1 MKSPEIAINGSNLD
15 LNAELPGKPDFME
28 DDFENEELEVLG
40 LHETEIKKQTAPD
53 PRMFNPDYDP
63 NYDPNEE
70 DQVAVGGK
78 DKTQTA
84 QHRIIKSKIKE
95 DVVIEAEAIS
105 SMERLYTWILLGLS
119 LYLGMLATRFY
130 FMRDRLKLE
139 KEQMA
144 KEKEAE
150 SMIAGDHTN
159 ASVSTE
165 NVSSA

>member
-1 MKSPEIAINGSNLD
+1 MSINGWTSTGAPVD
-15 LNAELPGKPDFME
+15 LNAALPGKPDFME
-28 DDFENEELEVLG
+28 DDFEGEELEVLG
-40 LHETEIKKQTAPD
+40 LHETEIKKQAAPD

-70 DQVAVGGK
+70 DQVAVGGT
-78 DKTQTA
+78 DQTQRA

-130 FMRDRLKLE
+130 FMRDRLKSE
-139 KEQMA
+139 REQLA
-144 KEKEAE
+144 KQ
-150 SMIAGDHTN
+150 N
-159 ASVSTE
+159 ASDSE
-165 NVSSA
+165 KIRDDAGS